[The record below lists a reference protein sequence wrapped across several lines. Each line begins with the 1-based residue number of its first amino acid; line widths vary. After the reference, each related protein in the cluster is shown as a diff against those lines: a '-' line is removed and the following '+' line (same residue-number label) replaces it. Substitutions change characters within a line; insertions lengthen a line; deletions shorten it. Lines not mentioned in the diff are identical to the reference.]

1 MEQKAKQL
9 EYRPGSGQTVQ
20 SKVTLLT
27 SKEGRLLLSGVVLA
41 LAFAAWIGVRVLLSP
56 EGAQVLIGITATG
69 IVFGRAACMAFG
81 YSLGLG
87 HGTIIPICMIIETV
101 FVLVFYPLFV
111 FSWQHLLIIK
121 SLKHM
126 FERIRQ
132 AAETHRP
139 KIQRYGAI
147 GLFVFV
153 WFPFWMTGPLV
164 GSVIGFLL
172 GMRLWLNMTVVLGGT
187 CVAIMGWA
195 FLLRQ
200 LHERIA
206 SSNSSVLPV
215 LAVAALV
222 IGGAAYLIRR
232 RLRNGR
238 RKQ

>member
-1 MEQKAKQL
+1 MTHTADQREQRSGPDQRVRAK
-9 EYRPGSGQTVQ
+9 VA
-20 SKVTLLT
+20 LLN

-41 LAFAAWIGVRVLLSP
+41 LAFAVWIGVRILLSP
-56 EGAQVLIGITATG
+56 EGAQVLVGITATG

-87 HGTIIPICMIIETV
+87 NGTVIPICMIIEIV

-111 FSWQHLLIIK
+111 FSWQHLLVLK

-126 FERIRQ
+126 FERVHR
-132 AAETHRP
+132 AAETHQA

-187 CVAIMGWA
+187 CVAILGWA
-195 FLLRQ
+195 FLLR
-200 LHERIA
+200 HVYEKIAA
-206 SSNSSVLPV
+206 SSSSVPAVVFVV
-215 LAVAALV
+215 LIIA
-222 IGGAAYLIRR
+222 GSMAYFGYRYLRR
-232 RLRNGR
+232 RRDEA
-238 RKQ
+238 

>member
-1 MEQKAKQL
+1 MDKRPEQTEDRL
-9 EYRPGSGQTVQ
+9 GSDQTVQ

-27 SKEGRLLLSGVVLA
+27 SKEGRLLLCGVALA
-41 LAFAAWIGVRVLLSP
+41 LMFAAWIGVRVLLAP
-56 EGAQVLIGITATG
+56 ERAQVLVGTTATG

-87 HGTIIPICMIIETV
+87 HGTVIPICIVIEAI

-121 SLKHM
+121 SLKHT
-126 FERIRQ
+126 FEQ
-132 AAETHRP
+132 VQDAAEAHQA
-139 KIQRYGAI
+139 KIQRYGPI

-172 GMRLWLNMTVVLGGT
+172 GVRLWLNMTMVLGGT
-187 CVAIMGWA
+187 CVAILGWA
-195 FLLRQ
+195 FLLRHV
-200 LHERIA
+200 HERIA
-206 SSNSSVLPV
+206 SSNPALLPV
-215 LAVAALV
+215 VAVAVLV
-222 IGGAAYLIRR
+222 VGGGTYVIQR
-232 RLRNGR
+232 RLRR